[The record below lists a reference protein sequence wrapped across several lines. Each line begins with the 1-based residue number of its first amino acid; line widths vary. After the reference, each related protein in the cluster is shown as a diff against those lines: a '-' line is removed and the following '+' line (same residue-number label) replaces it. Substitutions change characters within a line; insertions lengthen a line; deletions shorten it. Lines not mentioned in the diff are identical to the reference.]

1 MAQTGN
7 LITASQQHSVKE
19 AIITFSL
26 TPKLL
31 NLSDYE
37 HLLAEGAPLYGKYHK
52 FEPIVIQEINVK
64 PRLNQTEIKGSRDRG
79 FKIIKFASGKTS
91 DIIQAIPQPTQTLLT
106 FNTVNYNGW
115 SNYLKDSLE
124 AAKAIS
130 NVDLKC
136 LVESLGVMFVD
147 EFYFQEHSTYKPT
160 EIFNLNSSSLPKSI
174 FESDFTD
181 YNLSNHKNKSGFD
194 YMENISVQVFNDTD
208 KGRKVIRIT
217 GNIMSFISP
226 VLFSEAL
233 SSDDVLKY
241 LNFGHD
247 QNKSMLRSIL
257 SDKALKMIG
266 L

>member
-19 AIITFSL
+19 AVITFSL
-26 TPKLL
+26 TPKLS

-37 HLLAEGAPLYGKYHK
+37 HLLVEGAPLYGKYHK
-52 FEPIVIQEINVK
+52 FEPVVVQEISVN

-79 FKIIKFASGKTS
+79 FKIIKFESGKTA

-115 SNYLKDSLE
+115 SDYLNGSMD

-130 NVDLKC
+130 KVDSKYL
-136 LVESLGVMFVD
+136 LESLGVMFVD
-147 EFYFQEHSTYKPT
+147 EFYFQEHSAYQPT

-181 YNLSNHKNKSGFD
+181 YNLSNHKKKSGFD
-194 YMENISVQVFNDTD
+194 YMENISVQVFNDTEN
-208 KGRKVIRIT
+208 GRKIIRIT
-217 GNIMSFISP
+217 GNIMSYISP
-226 VLFSEAL
+226 ILFSEAL
-233 SSDDVLKY
+233 GSDDILKY

-247 QNKSMLRSIL
+247 QNKIMLRSIL
-257 SDKALKMIG
+257 SDEALKIIG

>member
-19 AIITFSL
+19 AVITFSL
-26 TPKLL
+26 TPKLS

-37 HLLAEGAPLYGKYHK
+37 NLLAEGAPLYGKYHK
-52 FEPIVIQEINVK
+52 FEPVIVQEINVN
-64 PRLNQTEIKGSRDRG
+64 PRLNQTEIKGSKDRG
-79 FKIIKFASGKTS
+79 FKIIKFESGKTS

-115 SNYLKDSLE
+115 SNYLKDSID

-130 NVDLKC
+130 GVDSKY

-181 YNLSNHKNKSGFD
+181 YNLSNHKKKSGFD
-194 YMENISVQVFNDTD
+194 YMENISVQVFNDTEI
-208 KGRKVIRIT
+208 GRKVIRIT
-217 GNIMSFISP
+217 GNIMSFVSP
-226 VLFSEAL
+226 VSFSEAL
-233 SSDDVLKY
+233 NSDDMLKY
-241 LNFGHD
+241 LNFAHD
-247 QNKSMLRSIL
+247 ENKNMLRSIL
-257 SDKALKMIG
+257 SYEALKMIG